1 MSRRLAAAVVLVQL
15 MACTTPTTTTRTW
28 VAPPAERIGTVA
40 WVTQTTHEQRA
51 NPAGGAVVGA
61 LVGGLF
67 GNAIGGGRAPG
78 TVVGAAGGAMAGAAL
93 SQGSRE
99 EYFDVGVRFDDGGQ
113 QVFRL
118 PYFPGLVT
126 GDRVG
131 VIGNS
136 LRRLD
141 QVSAPP
147 PGPPPQFVPPP
158 PPPPPGAMW
167 PPPPPP

>member
-1 MSRRLAAAVVLVQL
+1 MSRHLAAAVVLVPL
-15 MACTTPTTTTRTW
+15 VACTTPQTTRRTW
-28 VAPPAERIGTVA
+28 VAPPAERLGTVS

-67 GNAIGGGRAPG
+67 GNVIGGGRAPG

-118 PYFPGLVT
+118 PYLPDLRT

-131 VIGNS
+131 VVGNS
-136 LRRLD
+136 LRPLG
-141 QVSAPP
+141 QTWGPP

-158 PPPPPGAMW
+158 PPPPPGGMW
-167 PPPPPP
+167 PPPS